1 MMEQNI
7 SVVDITIGA
16 NMYGRISDLP
26 NTPSHVL
33 AEFVDNALQSSR
45 DKKEQLLAMD
55 AEYRLRVEIDFD
67 WDEESNQAKV
77 ITITDNAGGID
88 ANNYTKAFK
97 LANTPDNN
105 EGLNEFGMGLK
116 TAALWLGNEWSVK
129 TSALDENVSRS
140 ITFDLNKVL
149 ADSLTKLVVK
159 TDNAEANEHYTTIR
173 IASPTPKA
181 PTKRALEKIRTELS
195 SIYRKSLRMNEA
207 DIYVDGIKLTFEESE
222 ILTAP
227 SVKDPNGPAIYWR
240 KDIDFKFGK
249 YRATGFVGILKDINS
264 TKNGFVLLRRGRV
277 VYGAETDG
285 RYFPKSLSGSTGTFR
300 YKRIFGELELEGFA
314 VSFNKNDL
322 QDKENLEALM
332 DMLRG
337 EIHTKEFDLYNQ
349 AEDYR
354 LDERQKKVNKLVKSH
369 NNDKKKNEKVE
380 VVTKPQPTI
389 STTPATTASTTP
401 VTSTSAIVSEPVI
414 GTPLVMGHFDDTY
427 NINGKDYKLHV
438 EMVDKGNDLVWLDTM
453 QQDKNV
459 VTCKIN
465 MNHVFF
471 QHFQNSE
478 KAIVAL
484 LKTMALAKFMA
495 KEEGTDSTAELFDSF
510 NAYIKKTKV

>member
-1 MMEQNI
+1 MIEHNI

-45 DKKEQLLAMD
+45 DKKEQLLALD
-55 AEYRLRVEIDFD
+55 VNYRLRVDIDFE
-67 WDEESNQAKV
+67 WDENTNQATV
-77 ITITDNAGGID
+77 ITVTDNAGGID
-88 ANNYTKAFK
+88 ADNYTKAFK

-116 TAALWLGNEWSVK
+116 TAALWLGNEWNVK
-129 TSALDENVSRS
+129 TSAFGETVSRS

-159 TDNAEANEHYTTIR
+159 AEEAEATEHYTTIR
-173 IASPTPKA
+173 IASPTPKS
-181 PTKRALEKIRTELS
+181 PTKKALDKIRTELS
-195 SIYRKSLRMNEA
+195 SIYRKSLRQNEA
-207 DIYVDGIKLTFEESE
+207 DIYVDGVKLTFEESE

-227 SVKDPNGPAIYWR
+227 SVKDPKGPAIYWR
-240 KDIDFKFGK
+240 KDIDFKFGI
-249 YRATGFVGILKDINS
+249 YRATGFIGILKDINS

-332 DMLRG
+332 EMLRG

-369 NNDKKKNEKVE
+369 NNDKKKNEKIE
-380 VVTKPQPTI
+380 VVTKPQPV
-389 STTPATTASTTP
+389 TTTTTFTPDTT
-401 VTSTSAIVSEPVI
+401 SQLSIVSEPNAD
-414 GTPLVMGHFDDTY
+414 TPLVMGHFDDTY
-427 NINGKDYKLHV
+427 NINGKDYKLRV
-438 EMVDKGNDLVWLDTM
+438 EMVDKGNELVWLDTM
-453 QQDKNV
+453 QQDENV

-478 KAIVAL
+478 KAIVAI

-495 KEEGTDSTAELFDSF
+495 KEEGNDSTAELFDSF

>member
-1 MMEQNI
+1 MINQNI

-45 DKKEQLLAMD
+45 DKKKQLLALD
-55 AEYRLRVEIDFD
+55 ASYRLRIDIDFE
-67 WDEESNQAKV
+67 WDEKTNKANV
-77 ITITDNAGGID
+77 ITITDNAGGIGAD
-88 ANNYTKAFK
+88 NYTKAFK
-97 LANTPDNN
+97 LANTPENN

-129 TSALDENVSRS
+129 TSALGESVARS

-149 ADSLTKLVVK
+149 ADSLTKLIVN
-159 TDNAEANEHYTTIR
+159 TEEAKESEHFTVIR
-173 IASPTPKA
+173 IASPTQKS
-181 PTKRALEKIRTELS
+181 PTKRALDKIRAELG
-195 SIYRKSLRMNEA
+195 SIYRKSLRQNEA
-207 DIYVDGIKLTFEESE
+207 DIYVDGVKLFFEESE

-227 SVKDPNGPAIYWR
+227 SVKKPNGPAIYWR

-249 YRATGFVGILKDINS
+249 YRATGFIGILKDINS

-314 VSFNKNDL
+314 VTFNKNDL

-332 DMLRG
+332 EMLRG

-369 NNDKKKNEKVE
+369 NNDKKKNDKVE
-380 VVTKPQPTI
+380 VVTTPQPVATI
-389 STTPATTASTTP
+389 TDKSSITPQQSTTHESIIDTP
-401 VTSTSAIVSEPVI
+401 R
-414 GTPLVMGHFDDTY
+414 VMGHFDDIY
-427 NINGKDYKLHV
+427 NINGKDYKLCV
-438 EMVDKGNDLVWLDTM
+438 EMVDKGSELVWLDTM
-453 QQDKNV
+453 QQDENV
-459 VTCKIN
+459 VICKIN

-478 KAIVAL
+478 KAIVAI

-495 KEEGTDSTAELFDSF
+495 KEEGNDSTAELFDSF

>member
-1 MMEQNI
+1 MMEHNI

-45 DKKEQLLAMD
+45 DKKEQLLALD
-55 AEYRLRVEIDFD
+55 VNYRLRVDIDFE
-67 WDEESNQAKV
+67 WDENTNQATV
-77 ITITDNAGGID
+77 ITVTDNAGGID
-88 ANNYTKAFK
+88 ADNYTKAFK

-116 TAALWLGNEWSVK
+116 TAALWLGNEWNVK
-129 TSALDENVSRS
+129 TSAFGETVSRS

-159 TDNAEANEHYTTIR
+159 AEEAEATEHYTTIR
-173 IASPTPKA
+173 IASPTPKS
-181 PTKRALEKIRTELS
+181 PTKKALDKIRTELS
-195 SIYRKSLRMNEA
+195 SIYRKSLRQNEA
-207 DIYVDGIKLTFEESE
+207 DIYVDGVKLTFEESE

-227 SVKDPNGPAIYWR
+227 SVKDPKGPAIYWR

-249 YRATGFVGILKDINS
+249 YRATGFIGILKDINS

-332 DMLRG
+332 EMLRG

-369 NNDKKKNEKVE
+369 NNDKKKNEKIE
-380 VVTKPQPTI
+380 VVTKPQPV
-389 STTPATTASTTP
+389 TTTTTYTPDTT
-401 VTSTSAIVSEPVI
+401 SQLSIVSEPNAD
-414 GTPLVMGHFDDTY
+414 TPLVMGYFDDTY
-427 NINGKDYKLHV
+427 NINGKDYKLRV
-438 EMVDKGNDLVWLDTM
+438 EMVDKGNELVWLDTM
-453 QQDKNV
+453 QQDQNLEI
-459 VTCKIN
+459 CKIN

-478 KAIVAL
+478 KAIVAI

-495 KEEGTDSTAELFDSF
+495 KEEGNDSTAELFDSF

>member
-1 MMEQNI
+1 MIEHNI

-45 DKKEQLLAMD
+45 DKKEQLLALD
-55 AEYRLRVEIDFD
+55 VNYRLRVDIDFE
-67 WDEESNQAKV
+67 WDENTNQATV
-77 ITITDNAGGID
+77 ITVTDNAGGID
-88 ANNYTKAFK
+88 ADNYTKAFK

-116 TAALWLGNEWSVK
+116 TAALWLGNEWNVK
-129 TSALDENVSRS
+129 TSAFGETVSRS

-159 TDNAEANEHYTTIR
+159 AEEAEATEHYTTIR
-173 IASPTPKA
+173 IASPTPKS
-181 PTKRALEKIRTELS
+181 PTKKALDKIRTELS
-195 SIYRKSLRMNEA
+195 SIYRKSLRQNEA
-207 DIYVDGIKLTFEESE
+207 DIYVDGVKLTFEESE

-227 SVKDPNGPAIYWR
+227 SVKDPKGPAIYWR

-249 YRATGFVGILKDINS
+249 YRATGFIGILKDINS

-332 DMLRG
+332 EMLRG

-369 NNDKKKNEKVE
+369 NNDKKKNEKIE
-380 VVTKPQPTI
+380 VVTKPQPV
-389 STTPATTASTTP
+389 TTTTTYTPDTT
-401 VTSTSAIVSEPVI
+401 SQLSIVSEPNAD
-414 GTPLVMGHFDDTY
+414 TPLVMGHFDDTY
-427 NINGKDYKLHV
+427 KINGKDYKLRV
-438 EMVDKGNDLVWLDTM
+438 EMVDKGNELVWLDTM
-453 QQDKNV
+453 QQDENV

-478 KAIVAL
+478 KAIVAI

-495 KEEGTDSTAELFDSF
+495 KEEGNDSTAELFDSF

>member
-1 MMEQNI
+1 MIEHNI

-45 DKKEQLLAMD
+45 DKKEQLLALD
-55 AEYRLRVEIDFD
+55 VNYRLRVDIDFE
-67 WDEESNQAKV
+67 WDENTNQATV
-77 ITITDNAGGID
+77 ITVTDNAGGID
-88 ANNYTKAFK
+88 ADNYTKAFK

-116 TAALWLGNEWSVK
+116 TAALWLGNEWNVK
-129 TSALDENVSRS
+129 TSAFGETVSRS

-159 TDNAEANEHYTTIR
+159 AEEAEATEHYTTIR
-173 IASPTPKA
+173 IASPTPKS
-181 PTKRALEKIRTELS
+181 PTKKALDKIRTELS
-195 SIYRKSLRMNEA
+195 SIYRKSLRQNEA
-207 DIYVDGIKLTFEESE
+207 DIYVDGVKLTFEESE

-227 SVKDPNGPAIYWR
+227 SVKDPKGPAIYWR

-249 YRATGFVGILKDINS
+249 YRATGFIGILKDINS

-322 QDKENLEALM
+322 QDKENLETLM
-332 DMLRG
+332 EMLRG

-369 NNDKKKNEKVE
+369 NNDKKKNEKIE
-380 VVTKPQPTI
+380 VVTKPQPV
-389 STTPATTASTTP
+389 TTTTTYTPDTT
-401 VTSTSAIVSEPVI
+401 SQLSIVSEPNAD
-414 GTPLVMGHFDDTY
+414 TPLVMGHFDDTY
-427 NINGKDYKLHV
+427 NINGKDYKLRV
-438 EMVDKGNDLVWLDTM
+438 EMVDKGNELVWLDTM
-453 QQDKNV
+453 QQDENV

-478 KAIVAL
+478 KAIVAI

-495 KEEGTDSTAELFDSF
+495 KEEGNDSTAELFDSF

>member
-7 SVVDITIGA
+7 TVVDITIGA

-45 DKKEQLLAMD
+45 DKKEQLFALD
-55 AEYRLRVEIDFD
+55 ANYRLRVDIDFE
-67 WDEESNQAKV
+67 WDENTNLATV
-77 ITITDNAGGID
+77 ITVTDNAGGID
-88 ANNYTKAFK
+88 ADNYTKAFK

-129 TSALDENVSRS
+129 TSALGETVSRS

-159 TDNAEANEHYTTIR
+159 AEEAEATEHYTTIR
-173 IASPTPKA
+173 IASPTPKS
-181 PTKRALEKIRTELS
+181 PTKKALDKIRTELS
-195 SIYRKSLRMNEA
+195 SIYRKSLRQNEA
-207 DIYVDGIKLTFEESE
+207 DIYVDGVKLTFEESE

-227 SVKDPNGPAIYWR
+227 SVKDPKGPAIYWR

-249 YRATGFVGILKDINS
+249 YRATGFIGILKDINS

-332 DMLRG
+332 EMLRG

-380 VVTKPQPTI
+380 VVTKPQPV
-389 STTPATTASTTP
+389 TTTTTYTHDATSQP
-401 VTSTSAIVSEPVI
+401 SIVSEPVEE
-414 GTPLVMGHFDDTY
+414 TPLVMGHFDDTY
-427 NINGKDYKLHV
+427 NINGKDYKLRV
-438 EMVDKGNDLVWLDTM
+438 EMVDKGNELVWLDTM
-453 QQDKNV
+453 QQDDNV

-478 KAIVAL
+478 KAIVAI

-495 KEEGTDSTAELFDSF
+495 KEEGNDSTAELFDSF

>member
-1 MMEQNI
+1 MMDKDI

-45 DKKEQLLAMD
+45 DKKEQLLALD
-55 AEYRLRVEIDFD
+55 ASYRLRIDIDFE
-67 WDEESNQAKV
+67 WNENTSQANV

-88 ANNYTKAFK
+88 ADNYTKAFK
-97 LANTPDNN
+97 LANTPENN

-129 TSALDENVSRS
+129 TSALGETLSRS

-159 TDNAEANEHYTTIR
+159 SEAAKESEHYTVIR
-173 IASPTPKA
+173 ITSPTPKS
-181 PTKRALEKIRTELS
+181 PTKRALDKIRAELG
-195 SIYRKSLRMNEA
+195 SIYRKSLRQNEV
-207 DIYVDGIKLTFEESE
+207 DIYVDGIKLIFEESE
-222 ILTAP
+222 ILIAP
-227 SVKDPNGPAIYWR
+227 SVKNPNGPTIYWR

-314 VSFNKNDL
+314 VTFNKNDL

-332 DMLRG
+332 EMLRG

-380 VVTKPQPTI
+380 VVTILQPKTTTI
-389 STTPATTASTTP
+389 NKSE
-401 VTSTSAIVSEPVI
+401 STSLPIMVNKSVI
-414 GTPLVMGHFDDTY
+414 DTPLVMGYFDDTY
-427 NINGKDYKLHV
+427 NINGKDYKLRV
-438 EMVDKGNDLVWLDTM
+438 EMVDKGRELVWLDTM
-453 QQDKNV
+453 QQDDNV
-459 VTCKIN
+459 VVCKIN
-465 MNHVFF
+465 MNHIFF

-478 KAIVAL
+478 KAIVAI

-495 KEEGTDSTAELFDSF
+495 KEEGNDSTAELFDSF

>member
-1 MMEQNI
+1 MEHNI

-45 DKKEQLLAMD
+45 DKKEQLLALD
-55 AEYRLRVEIDFD
+55 VNYRLRVDIDFE
-67 WDEESNQAKV
+67 WDENTNQATV
-77 ITITDNAGGID
+77 ITVTDNAGGID
-88 ANNYTKAFK
+88 ADNYTKAFK

-116 TAALWLGNEWSVK
+116 TAALWLGNEWNVK
-129 TSALDENVSRS
+129 TSAFGETVSRS

-159 TDNAEANEHYTTIR
+159 AEEAEATEHYTTIR
-173 IASPTPKA
+173 IASPTPKS
-181 PTKRALEKIRTELS
+181 PTKKALDKIRTELS
-195 SIYRKSLRMNEA
+195 SIYRKSLRQNEA
-207 DIYVDGIKLTFEESE
+207 DIYVDGVKLTFEESE

-227 SVKDPNGPAIYWR
+227 SVKDPKGPAIYWR

-249 YRATGFVGILKDINS
+249 YRATGFIGILKDINS

-332 DMLRG
+332 EMLRG

-369 NNDKKKNEKVE
+369 NNDKKKNEKIE
-380 VVTKPQPTI
+380 VVTKPQPV
-389 STTPATTASTTP
+389 TTTTTYTPDTT
-401 VTSTSAIVSEPVI
+401 SQLSIVSEPNAD
-414 GTPLVMGHFDDTY
+414 TPLVMGHFDDTY
-427 NINGKDYKLHV
+427 NINGKDYKLRV
-438 EMVDKGNDLVWLDTM
+438 EMVDKGNELVWLDTM
-453 QQDKNV
+453 QQDENV

-478 KAIVAL
+478 KAIVAI

-495 KEEGTDSTAELFDSF
+495 KEEGNDSTAELFDSF

>member
-45 DKKEQLLAMD
+45 DKKEQLLALD
-55 AEYRLRVEIDFD
+55 DNYRLRVDIDFE
-67 WDEESNQAKV
+67 WDENTNQATV
-77 ITITDNAGGID
+77 ITVTDNAGGID
-88 ANNYTKAFK
+88 ADNYTKAFK

-129 TSALDENVSRS
+129 TSALGETVSRS

-159 TDNAEANEHYTTIR
+159 AEVAEATEHFTTIR
-173 IASPTPKA
+173 IASPTPKS
-181 PTKRALEKIRTELS
+181 PTKKALDKIRTELS
-195 SIYRKSLRMNEA
+195 SIYRKSLRQNEA
-207 DIYVDGIKLTFEESE
+207 DIYVDGVKLTFEESE

-227 SVKDPNGPAIYWR
+227 SVKDPKGPAIYWR

-249 YRATGFVGILKDINS
+249 YRATGFIGILKDINS

-332 DMLRG
+332 EMLRG

-380 VVTKPQPTI
+380 VVTKPQPV
-389 STTPATTASTTP
+389 TTTTTTTTYTHDATSQP
-401 VTSTSAIVSEPVI
+401 SIVSEPVEE
-414 GTPLVMGHFDDTY
+414 TPLVMGHFDDTY
-427 NINGKDYKLHV
+427 NINGKDYKLRV
-438 EMVDKGNDLVWLDTM
+438 EMVDKGNELVWLDTM
-453 QQDKNV
+453 QQDDNV

-478 KAIVAL
+478 KAIVAI

-495 KEEGTDSTAELFDSF
+495 KEEGNDSTAELFDSF

>member
-1 MMEQNI
+1 MEQNI

-16 NMYGRISDLP
+16 NMYGRIPDLP
-26 NTPSHVL
+26 NTQSHVL
-33 AEFVDNALQSSR
+33 AEFIDNALQSSR
-45 DKKEQLLAMD
+45 DKKEQLLALD
-55 AEYRLRVEIDFD
+55 PEYRLRVDIDFE
-67 WDEESNQAKV
+67 WDQNTNQAKV

-88 ANNYTKAFK
+88 AENYTKAFK

-116 TAALWLGNEWSVK
+116 TAALWLGNVWRLK
-129 TSALDENVSRS
+129 TSSLGENVSRS

-149 ADSLTKLVVK
+149 ADSLTKLVVMSE
-159 TDNAEANEHYTTIR
+159 AEDAKEHYTIIS
-173 IASPTPKA
+173 IASPTSKS
-181 PTKRALEKIRTELS
+181 PTKRVLDKIRAELS

-207 DIYVDGIKLTFEESE
+207 DIFVDGIKLTFEESE

-227 SVKDPNGPAIYWR
+227 SVKNPNGPAIYWR

-249 YRATGFVGILKDINS
+249 YRATGFIGILKDINS
-264 TKNGFVLLRRGRV
+264 TKNGLVLLRRGRV

-332 DMLRG
+332 EMLRG
-337 EIHTKEFDLYNQ
+337 EIHTKEFDLYGQ

-369 NNDKKKNEKVE
+369 NNDKKKNEKIE
-380 VVTKPQPTI
+380 VITKPQSITV
-389 STTPATTASTTP
+389 TPYTP
-401 VTSTSAIVSEPVI
+401 VDISKPTIVSEPVEE
-414 GTPLVMGHFDDTY
+414 TPVVMGHIDDIY
-427 NINGKDYKLHV
+427 NINGKDYKLRV
-438 EMVDKGNDLVWLDTM
+438 EMVNKGSELVWLDTM
-453 QQDKNV
+453 KQDENV
-459 VTCKIN
+459 VICKIN
-465 MNHVFF
+465 MNHIFF
-471 QHFQNSE
+471 QHFQNSD
-478 KAIVAL
+478 KAIVAI

-495 KEEGTDSTAELFDSF
+495 KEEGNDSTAELFDSF

>member
-1 MMEQNI
+1 MIEHNI

-45 DKKEQLLAMD
+45 DKKEQLLALD
-55 AEYRLRVEIDFD
+55 VNYRLRVDIDFE
-67 WDEESNQAKV
+67 WDENTNQATV
-77 ITITDNAGGID
+77 ITVTDNAGGID
-88 ANNYTKAFK
+88 ADNYTKAFK

-116 TAALWLGNEWSVK
+116 TAALWLGNEWNVK
-129 TSALDENVSRS
+129 TSAFGETVSRS

-159 TDNAEANEHYTTIR
+159 AEEAEATEHYTTIR
-173 IASPTPKA
+173 IASPTSKS
-181 PTKRALEKIRTELS
+181 PTKKALDKIRTELS
-195 SIYRKSLRMNEA
+195 SIYRKSLRQNEA
-207 DIYVDGIKLTFEESE
+207 DIYVDGVKLTFEESE

-227 SVKDPNGPAIYWR
+227 SVKDPKGPAIYWR

-249 YRATGFVGILKDINS
+249 YRATGFIGILKDINS

-332 DMLRG
+332 EMLRG

-369 NNDKKKNEKVE
+369 NNDKKKNEKIE
-380 VVTKPQPTI
+380 VVTKPQPV
-389 STTPATTASTTP
+389 TTTTTYTPDTT
-401 VTSTSAIVSEPVI
+401 SQLSIVSEPNAD
-414 GTPLVMGHFDDTY
+414 TPLVLGHFDDTY
-427 NINGKDYKLHV
+427 NINGKDYKLRV
-438 EMVDKGNDLVWLDTM
+438 EMVDKGNELVWLDTM
-453 QQDKNV
+453 QQDENV

-478 KAIVAL
+478 KAIVAI

-495 KEEGTDSTAELFDSF
+495 KEEGNDSTAELFDSF

>member
-33 AEFVDNALQSSR
+33 AEFIDNALQSSR
-45 DKKEQLLAMD
+45 DKKEQLLALD
-55 AEYRLRVEIDFD
+55 ANYRLRVDIDFE
-67 WDEESNQAKV
+67 WDENTNQATV
-77 ITITDNAGGID
+77 ITVTDNAGGID
-88 ANNYTKAFK
+88 ADNYTKAFK

-129 TSALDENVSRS
+129 TSALGETVSRS

-159 TDNAEANEHYTTIR
+159 EEVAETTEHFTTIR
-173 IASPTPKA
+173 IASPTPKS
-181 PTKRALEKIRTELS
+181 PTKKALDKIRTELS
-195 SIYRKSLRMNEA
+195 SIYRKSLRQNEA
-207 DIYVDGIKLTFEESE
+207 DIYVDGVKLTFEESE
-222 ILTAP
+222 ILTAS
-227 SVKDPNGPAIYWR
+227 SVKVPKGPAIYWR

-249 YRATGFVGILKDINS
+249 YRATGFIGILKDINS

-332 DMLRG
+332 EMLRG

-380 VVTKPQPTI
+380 VVTKPQPV
-389 STTPATTASTTP
+389 TTTTTTYTHDATSQP
-401 VTSTSAIVSEPVI
+401 SIVSEPVEE
-414 GTPLVMGHFDDTY
+414 TPLVMGHFDDTY
-427 NINGKDYKLHV
+427 NINGKDYKLRV
-438 EMVDKGNDLVWLDTM
+438 EMVDKGNELVWLDTM
-453 QQDKNV
+453 QQDENV

-478 KAIVAL
+478 KAIVAI

-495 KEEGTDSTAELFDSF
+495 KEEGNDSTAELFDSF

>member
-1 MMEQNI
+1 MIEHNI

-45 DKKEQLLAMD
+45 DKKEQLLALD
-55 AEYRLRVEIDFD
+55 VNYRLRVDIDFE
-67 WDEESNQAKV
+67 WDENTNQATV
-77 ITITDNAGGID
+77 ITVTDNAGGID
-88 ANNYTKAFK
+88 ADNYTKAFK

-116 TAALWLGNEWSVK
+116 TAALWLGNEWNVK
-129 TSALDENVSRS
+129 TSAFGETVSRS

-159 TDNAEANEHYTTIR
+159 AEEAEATEHYTTIR
-173 IASPTPKA
+173 IASPTPKS
-181 PTKRALEKIRTELS
+181 PTKKALDKIRTELS
-195 SIYRKSLRMNEA
+195 SIYRKSLRQNEA
-207 DIYVDGIKLTFEESE
+207 DIYVDGVKLTFEESE

-227 SVKDPNGPAIYWR
+227 SVKDPKGPAIYWR

-249 YRATGFVGILKDINS
+249 YRATGFIGILKDINS
-264 TKNGFVLLRRGRV
+264 TKNGLVLLRRGRV

-332 DMLRG
+332 EMLRG

-369 NNDKKKNEKVE
+369 NNDKKKNEKIE
-380 VVTKPQPTI
+380 VVTKPQPV
-389 STTPATTASTTP
+389 TTTTTYAPDTT
-401 VTSTSAIVSEPVI
+401 SQLSIVSEPNAD
-414 GTPLVMGHFDDTY
+414 TPLVMGHFDDTY
-427 NINGKDYKLHV
+427 NINGKDYKLRV
-438 EMVDKGNDLVWLDTM
+438 EMVDKGNELVWLDTM
-453 QQDKNV
+453 QQDENV

-478 KAIVAL
+478 KAIVAI

-495 KEEGTDSTAELFDSF
+495 KEDGNDSTAELFDSF

>member
-1 MMEQNI
+1 MMEHNI

-45 DKKEQLLAMD
+45 DKKEQLLALD
-55 AEYRLRVEIDFD
+55 VNYRLRVDIDFE
-67 WDEESNQAKV
+67 WDENTNQATV
-77 ITITDNAGGID
+77 ITVTDNAGGID
-88 ANNYTKAFK
+88 ADNYTKAFK

-116 TAALWLGNEWSVK
+116 TAALWLGNEWNVK
-129 TSALDENVSRS
+129 TSAFGETVSRS

-159 TDNAEANEHYTTIR
+159 AEEAEATEHYTTIR
-173 IASPTPKA
+173 IASPTPKS
-181 PTKRALEKIRTELS
+181 PTKKALDKIRTELS
-195 SIYRKSLRMNEA
+195 SIYRKSLRQNEA
-207 DIYVDGIKLTFEESE
+207 DIYVDGVKLTFEESE

-227 SVKDPNGPAIYWR
+227 SVKDPKGPAIYWR

-249 YRATGFVGILKDINS
+249 YRATGFIGILKDINS

-332 DMLRG
+332 EMLRG

-380 VVTKPQPTI
+380 VVTKPQQV
-389 STTPATTASTTP
+389 TTTTTTTFTP
-401 VTSTSAIVSEPVI
+401 GTQSQPSIVSEPNAD
-414 GTPLVMGHFDDTY
+414 TPLVMGHFDDTY
-427 NINGKDYKLHV
+427 NINGKDYKLRV
-438 EMVDKGNDLVWLDTM
+438 EMVDKGNELVWLDTM
-453 QQDKNV
+453 QQDENV

-478 KAIVAL
+478 KAIVAI

-495 KEEGTDSTAELFDSF
+495 KEEGNDSTAELFDSF

>member
-45 DKKEQLLAMD
+45 DKKEQLLALD
-55 AEYRLRVEIDFD
+55 VNYRLRVDIDFE
-67 WDEESNQAKV
+67 WDENTNQATV
-77 ITITDNAGGID
+77 ITVTDNAGGID
-88 ANNYTKAFK
+88 ADNYTKAFK

-116 TAALWLGNEWSVK
+116 TAALWLGNEWNVK
-129 TSALDENVSRS
+129 TSALGETVSRS

-159 TDNAEANEHYTTIR
+159 AEEAEATGHYTTIR
-173 IASPTPKA
+173 IASPTPKS
-181 PTKRALEKIRTELS
+181 PTKKALDKIRTELS
-195 SIYRKSLRMNEA
+195 SIYRKSLRQNEA
-207 DIYVDGIKLTFEESE
+207 DIYVDGVKLTFEESE

-227 SVKDPNGPAIYWR
+227 YVKNPKGPAIYWR

-249 YRATGFVGILKDINS
+249 YRATGFIGILKDINS

-285 RYFPKSLSGSTGTFR
+285 RYFPKSFSGSTGTFR

-332 DMLRG
+332 EMLRG

-369 NNDKKKNEKVE
+369 NNDKKKNEKIE
-380 VVTKPQPTI
+380 VVTKPQPV
-389 STTPATTASTTP
+389 TTTTTYTPDTTSQP
-401 VTSTSAIVSEPVI
+401 SIVSEPNAD
-414 GTPLVMGHFDDTY
+414 TPLVMGHFDDTY
-427 NINGKDYKLHV
+427 NINGKDYKLRV
-438 EMVDKGNDLVWLDTM
+438 EMVDKGNELVWLDTM
-453 QQDKNV
+453 QQNENV

-478 KAIVAL
+478 KAIVAI

-495 KEEGTDSTAELFDSF
+495 KEEGNDSTAELFDSF

>member
-1 MMEQNI
+1 M
-7 SVVDITIGA
+7 
-16 NMYGRISDLP
+16 
-26 NTPSHVL
+26 
-33 AEFVDNALQSSR
+33 
-45 DKKEQLLAMD
+45 
-55 AEYRLRVEIDFD
+55 
-67 WDEESNQAKV
+67 
-77 ITITDNAGGID
+77 
-88 ANNYTKAFK
+88 
-97 LANTPDNN
+97 
-105 EGLNEFGMGLK
+105 
-116 TAALWLGNEWSVK
+116 
-129 TSALDENVSRS
+129 
-140 ITFDLNKVL
+140 L

-159 TDNAEANEHYTTIR
+159 AEEAEATEHYTTIR
-173 IASPTPKA
+173 IASPTPKS
-181 PTKRALEKIRTELS
+181 PTKKALDKIRTELS
-195 SIYRKSLRMNEA
+195 SIYRKSLRQNEA
-207 DIYVDGIKLTFEESE
+207 DIYVDGVKLTFEESE

-227 SVKDPNGPAIYWR
+227 SVKDPKGPAIYWR

-249 YRATGFVGILKDINS
+249 YRATGFIGILKDINS

-332 DMLRG
+332 EMLRG

-369 NNDKKKNEKVE
+369 NNDKKKNEKIE
-380 VVTKPQPTI
+380 VVTKPQPV
-389 STTPATTASTTP
+389 TTTTTYTPDTT
-401 VTSTSAIVSEPVI
+401 SQLSIVSEPNAD
-414 GTPLVMGHFDDTY
+414 TPLVMGHFDDTY
-427 NINGKDYKLHV
+427 NINGKDYKLRV
-438 EMVDKGNDLVWLDTM
+438 EMVDKGNELVWLDTM
-453 QQDKNV
+453 QQDENV

-478 KAIVAL
+478 KAIVAI

-495 KEEGTDSTAELFDSF
+495 KEEGNDSTAELFDSF
-510 NAYIKKTKV
+510 NAYIKKTKA

>member
-1 MMEQNI
+1 MTNQNI
-7 SVVDITIGA
+7 SSVDITIGA
-16 NMYGRISDLP
+16 NMYGRIPDLP

-45 DKKEQLLAMD
+45 DKKEKLLAVD
-55 AEYRLRVEIDFD
+55 SEYRLRIDIDFE
-67 WDEESNQAKV
+67 WDGNTNQATA
-77 ITITDNAGGID
+77 IIITDNAGGID
-88 ANNYTKAFK
+88 ASNYTKAFK
-97 LANTPDNN
+97 LANTPENN

-116 TAALWLGNEWSVK
+116 TAALWLGNEWSLK
-129 TSALDENVSRS
+129 TSALGEVVSRS

-159 TDNAEANEHYTTIR
+159 EEEAETAEHYTSIR
-173 IASPTPKA
+173 ITSPTP
-181 PTKRALEKIRTELS
+181 KIRTELS

-207 DIYVDGIKLTFEESE
+207 DIYVDGIKLAFEESE

-227 SVKDPNGPAIYWR
+227 SVKNPNGPAIYWR

-249 YRATGFVGILKDINS
+249 YRATGFIGILKDINS

-332 DMLRG
+332 EMLRG

-369 NNDKKKNEKVE
+369 NNHKKKNEKVE
-380 VVTKPQPTI
+380 VVTKPQPVTTTTTTTYTTG
-389 STTPATTASTTP
+389 TTPQPS
-401 VTSTSAIVSEPVI
+401 IVSETVED
-414 GTPLVMGHFDDTY
+414 TPLVMGHFDDTY
-427 NINGKDYKLHV
+427 NINGKDYKLRV
-438 EMVDKGNDLVWLDTM
+438 EMVDKGSELVWLDTM
-453 QQDKNV
+453 QQDENV

-478 KAIVAL
+478 KAIVAI

-495 KEEGTDSTAELFDSF
+495 KEEGNDSTAELFDSF

>member
-1 MMEQNI
+1 MIEHNI

-45 DKKEQLLAMD
+45 DKKEQLLALD
-55 AEYRLRVEIDFD
+55 VNYRLRVDIDFE
-67 WDEESNQAKV
+67 WDENTNQATV
-77 ITITDNAGGID
+77 ITVTDNAGGID
-88 ANNYTKAFK
+88 ADNYTKAFK

-116 TAALWLGNEWSVK
+116 TAALWLGNEWNVK
-129 TSALDENVSRS
+129 TSAFGETVSRS

-159 TDNAEANEHYTTIR
+159 AEEAEATEHYTTIR
-173 IASPTPKA
+173 IASPTPKS
-181 PTKRALEKIRTELS
+181 PTKKALDKIRTELS
-195 SIYRKSLRMNEA
+195 SIYRKSLRQNEA
-207 DIYVDGIKLTFEESE
+207 DIYVDGVKLTFEESE

-227 SVKDPNGPAIYWR
+227 SVKDPKGPAIYWR

-249 YRATGFVGILKDINS
+249 YRATGFIGILKDINS

-332 DMLRG
+332 EMLRG

-369 NNDKKKNEKVE
+369 NNDKKKNEKIE
-380 VVTKPQPTI
+380 VVTKPQPV
-389 STTPATTASTTP
+389 TTTTTYTPDTT
-401 VTSTSAIVSEPVI
+401 SQLSIVSEPNAD
-414 GTPLVMGHFDDTY
+414 TPLVMGHFDDTY
-427 NINGKDYKLHV
+427 NINGKDYKLRV
-438 EMVDKGNDLVWLDTM
+438 EMVDKGNELVWLDTM
-453 QQDKNV
+453 QQDENV

-478 KAIVAL
+478 KAIVAI

-495 KEEGTDSTAELFDSF
+495 KEEGNDSTAELFDSF

>member
-1 MMEQNI
+1 MMEHNI

-45 DKKEQLLAMD
+45 DKKEQLLALD
-55 AEYRLRVEIDFD
+55 VNYRLRVDIDFE
-67 WDEESNQAKV
+67 WDENTNQATV
-77 ITITDNAGGID
+77 ITVTDNAGGID
-88 ANNYTKAFK
+88 ADNYTKAFK

-116 TAALWLGNEWSVK
+116 TAALWLGNEWNVK
-129 TSALDENVSRS
+129 TSAFGETVSRS

-159 TDNAEANEHYTTIR
+159 AEEAEATEHYTTIR
-173 IASPTPKA
+173 IASPTPKS
-181 PTKRALEKIRTELS
+181 PTKKALDKIRTELS
-195 SIYRKSLRMNEA
+195 SIYRKSLRQNEA
-207 DIYVDGIKLTFEESE
+207 DIYVDGVKLTFEESE

-227 SVKDPNGPAIYWR
+227 SVKDPKGPAIYWR

-332 DMLRG
+332 EMLRG

-369 NNDKKKNEKVE
+369 NNDKKKNEKIE
-380 VVTKPQPTI
+380 VVTKPQPV
-389 STTPATTASTTP
+389 TTTTTYTPDTT
-401 VTSTSAIVSEPVI
+401 SQLSIVSEPNAD
-414 GTPLVMGHFDDTY
+414 TPLVMGHFDDTY
-427 NINGKDYKLHV
+427 NINGKDYKLRV
-438 EMVDKGNDLVWLDTM
+438 EMVDKGNELVWLDTM
-453 QQDKNV
+453 QQDENV

-478 KAIVAL
+478 KAIVAI

-495 KEEGTDSTAELFDSF
+495 KEEGNDSTAELFDSF

>member
-1 MMEQNI
+1 MTEQNI

-33 AEFVDNALQSSR
+33 AEFVDNALQSFR
-45 DKKEQLLAMD
+45 DKKEVLNSL
-55 AEYRLRVEIDFD
+55 ESNYRLRIDIDFD
-67 WDEESNQAKV
+67 WDETTNLVRMISV
-77 ITITDNAGGID
+77 TDNAGGID
-88 ANNYTKAFK
+88 AHNFTKAFK

-105 EGLNEFGMGLK
+105 QGLNEFGMGLK

-129 TSALDENVSRS
+129 TSALGEDVSRS
-140 ITFDLNKVL
+140 VTFNLDKVL
-149 ADSLTKLVVK
+149 ADSLTKLVVR
-159 TDNAEANEHYTTIR
+159 TEEANESDHFTTIK
-173 IASPTPKA
+173 ILNPTPKA
-181 PTKRALEKIRTELS
+181 PTKKALERIRTELS
-195 SIYRKSLRMNEA
+195 SIYRKSLRQDEA
-207 DIYVDGIKLTFEESE
+207 DIYVDSVKLIFEETE

-227 SVKDPNGPAIYWR
+227 SVKDPDGPAIYWK
-240 KDIDFKFGK
+240 KDINFKFGK
-249 YRATGFVGILKDINS
+249 YSATGFIGILKDINS

-285 RYFPKSLSGSTGTFR
+285 RYFPKSLCGSTGTFR
-300 YKRIFGELELEGFA
+300 YKRIFGELELDGFA

-332 DMLRG
+332 EALRN
-337 EIHTKEFDLYNQ
+337 EIHTKQFDLYTQ
-349 AEDYR
+349 AEEYR

-369 NNDKKKNEKVE
+369 NNNKKKYEKVE
-380 VVTKPQPTI
+380 VITTKPVGASPTPTI
-389 STTPATTASTTP
+389 TAGFSTTVVQQPEESK
-401 VTSTSAIVSEPVI
+401 
-414 GTPLVMGHFDDTY
+414 PLVMGTINDLY
-427 NINGKDYKLHV
+427 NINGKDYELRV
-438 EMVDKGNDLVWLDTM
+438 EMVNKGNDLVWLDTM

-465 MNHVFF
+465 MDHVFF
-471 QHFQNSE
+471 KHFQNSE
-478 KAIVAL
+478 KAIVAI

>member
-1 MMEQNI
+1 MMEHNI

-45 DKKEQLLAMD
+45 DKKEQLLALD
-55 AEYRLRVEIDFD
+55 VNYRLRVDIDFE
-67 WDEESNQAKV
+67 WDENTNQATV
-77 ITITDNAGGID
+77 ITVTDNAGGID
-88 ANNYTKAFK
+88 ADNYTKAFK

-116 TAALWLGNEWSVK
+116 TAALWLGNEWNVK
-129 TSALDENVSRS
+129 TSAFGETVSRS

-159 TDNAEANEHYTTIR
+159 AEEAEATEHYTTIR
-173 IASPTPKA
+173 IASPTSKS
-181 PTKRALEKIRTELS
+181 PTKKALDKIRTELS
-195 SIYRKSLRMNEA
+195 SIYRKSLRQNEA
-207 DIYVDGIKLTFEESE
+207 DIYVDGVKLTFEESE

-227 SVKDPNGPAIYWR
+227 SVKDPKGPAIYWR

-332 DMLRG
+332 EMLRG

-369 NNDKKKNEKVE
+369 NNDKKKNEKIE
-380 VVTKPQPTI
+380 VVTKPQPV
-389 STTPATTASTTP
+389 TTTTTYTPDTT
-401 VTSTSAIVSEPVI
+401 SQLSIVSEPNAD
-414 GTPLVMGHFDDTY
+414 TPLVMGHFDDTY
-427 NINGKDYKLHV
+427 NINGKDYKLRV
-438 EMVDKGNDLVWLDTM
+438 EMVDKGNELVWLDTM
-453 QQDKNV
+453 QQDENV

-478 KAIVAL
+478 KAIVAI

-495 KEEGTDSTAELFDSF
+495 KEEGNDSTAELFDSF

>member
-45 DKKEQLLAMD
+45 DKKEQLLALD
-55 AEYRLRVEIDFD
+55 VNYRLRVDIDFE
-67 WDEESNQAKV
+67 WDENTNQATV
-77 ITITDNAGGID
+77 ITVTDNAGGID
-88 ANNYTKAFK
+88 ADNYTKAFK

-116 TAALWLGNEWSVK
+116 TAALWLGNEWNVK
-129 TSALDENVSRS
+129 TSAFGETVSRS

-159 TDNAEANEHYTTIR
+159 AEETEATEHYTTIR
-173 IASPTPKA
+173 IASPTPKS
-181 PTKRALEKIRTELS
+181 PTKKALDKIRTELS
-195 SIYRKSLRMNEA
+195 SIYRKSLRQNEA
-207 DIYVDGIKLTFEESE
+207 DIYVDGVKLTFEESE

-227 SVKDPNGPAIYWR
+227 SVKDPKGPAIYWR

-249 YRATGFVGILKDINS
+249 YRATGFIGILKDINS

-332 DMLRG
+332 EMLRG

-369 NNDKKKNEKVE
+369 NNDKKKNEKIE
-380 VVTKPQPTI
+380 VVTKPQPV
-389 STTPATTASTTP
+389 TTTTTYTPDTT
-401 VTSTSAIVSEPVI
+401 SQLSIVSEPNAD
-414 GTPLVMGHFDDTY
+414 TPLVMGHFDDTY
-427 NINGKDYKLHV
+427 NINGKDYKLRV
-438 EMVDKGNDLVWLDTM
+438 EMVDKGNELVWLDTM
-453 QQDKNV
+453 QQDENV

-478 KAIVAL
+478 KAIVAI

-495 KEEGTDSTAELFDSF
+495 KEEGNDSTAELFDSF

>member
-45 DKKEQLLAMD
+45 DKKAQLLALD
-55 AEYRLRVEIDFD
+55 ANYRLRVDIDFE
-67 WDEESNQAKV
+67 WDENTNQATV
-77 ITITDNAGGID
+77 ITVTDNAGGID
-88 ANNYTKAFK
+88 ADNYTKAFK

-129 TSALDENVSRS
+129 TSALGETVSRS

-159 TDNAEANEHYTTIR
+159 AEVAEATEHFTTIR
-173 IASPTPKA
+173 IASPTPKS
-181 PTKRALEKIRTELS
+181 PTKKALDKIRTELS
-195 SIYRKSLRMNEA
+195 SIYRKSLRQNEA
-207 DIYVDGIKLTFEESE
+207 DIYVDGVKLTFEESE

-227 SVKDPNGPAIYWR
+227 SVKDSKGPAIYWR

-249 YRATGFVGILKDINS
+249 YRATGFIGILKDINS

-332 DMLRG
+332 EMLRG

-380 VVTKPQPTI
+380 VVTKPQPVTK
-389 STTPATTASTTP
+389 TTTTYTHDATSQP
-401 VTSTSAIVSEPVI
+401 SIVSEPVEE
-414 GTPLVMGHFDDTY
+414 TPLVMGHFDDTY
-427 NINGKDYKLHV
+427 NINGKDYKLRV
-438 EMVDKGNDLVWLDTM
+438 EMVDKGNELVWLDTM
-453 QQDKNV
+453 QQDDNV

-478 KAIVAL
+478 KAIVAI

-495 KEEGTDSTAELFDSF
+495 KEEGNDSTAELFDSF

>member
-45 DKKEQLLAMD
+45 DKKEQLLAID
-55 AEYRLRVEIDFD
+55 ADYRLRVNIDFE
-67 WDEESNQAKV
+67 WDETTNQATA
-77 ITITDNAGGID
+77 ITVTDNAGGID
-88 ANNYTKAFK
+88 ADNYTKAFK
-97 LANTPDNN
+97 LANIPDNN

-129 TSALDENVSRS
+129 TSALGETVSRS
-140 ITFDLNKVL
+140 ITFDLDKVL

-159 TDNAEANEHYTTIR
+159 AEDAEITEHYTTIR
-173 IASPTPKA
+173 ITAPTSKSPTKKA
-181 PTKRALEKIRTELS
+181 MDKIRTELS
-195 SIYRKSLRMNEA
+195 SIYRKSLRQNET

-222 ILTAP
+222 ILMAP
-227 SVKDPNGPAIYWR
+227 SVKDPQGPAIYWR
-240 KDIDFKFGK
+240 KNIDFKFGK
-249 YRATGFVGILKDINS
+249 YRATGFIGILKDINS

-332 DMLRG
+332 EMLRG

-380 VVTKPQPTI
+380 VVTKSHPTTTAITTTYPIDITPQP
-389 STTPATTASTTP
+389 S
-401 VTSTSAIVSEPVI
+401 IVSEPVE

-427 NINGKDYKLHV
+427 NINGKDYKLRV
-438 EMVDKGNDLVWLDTM
+438 EMVDMGNELVWLDTM
-453 QQDKNV
+453 QQDENV

-478 KAIVAL
+478 KAIVAI

-495 KEEGTDSTAELFDSF
+495 KEEGNDSTAELFDSF

>member
-45 DKKEQLLAMD
+45 DKKEQFLALD
-55 AEYRLRVEIDFD
+55 ANYRLRVDIDFE
-67 WDEESNQAKV
+67 WEEHTNQATV
-77 ITITDNAGGID
+77 ITVTDNAGGID
-88 ANNYTKAFK
+88 ADNYTKAFK

-129 TSALDENVSRS
+129 TSALSETVSRS

-159 TDNAEANEHYTTIR
+159 TEVAEATEHFTTIR
-173 IASPTPKA
+173 IASPTPKS
-181 PTKRALEKIRTELS
+181 PTKKALDKIRTELS
-195 SIYRKSLRMNEA
+195 SIYRKSLRQNEA
-207 DIYVDGIKLTFEESE
+207 DIYVDGVKLTFEESE

-227 SVKDPNGPAIYWR
+227 SVKDPKGPAIYWR

-249 YRATGFVGILKDINS
+249 YRATGFIGILKDINS

-332 DMLRG
+332 EMLRG

-380 VVTKPQPTI
+380 VVTKPQPV
-389 STTPATTASTTP
+389 TTTTTTYTHDATSQP
-401 VTSTSAIVSEPVI
+401 SIVSEPVEE
-414 GTPLVMGHFDDTY
+414 TPLVMGHFDDTY
-427 NINGKDYKLHV
+427 NINGKDYKLRV
-438 EMVDKGNDLVWLDTM
+438 EMVDKGNELVWLDTM
-453 QQDKNV
+453 QQDDNV

-478 KAIVAL
+478 KAIVAI

-495 KEEGTDSTAELFDSF
+495 KEEGNDSTAELFDSF

>member
-1 MMEQNI
+1 MMEHNI

-45 DKKEQLLAMD
+45 DKKEQLLALD
-55 AEYRLRVEIDFD
+55 VNYSLRVDIDFE
-67 WDEESNQAKV
+67 WDENTNQATV
-77 ITITDNAGGID
+77 ITVTDNAGGID
-88 ANNYTKAFK
+88 ADNYTKAFK

-116 TAALWLGNEWSVK
+116 TAALWLGNEWNVK
-129 TSALDENVSRS
+129 TSAFGETVSRS

-159 TDNAEANEHYTTIR
+159 AEEAEATEHYTTIR
-173 IASPTPKA
+173 IASPTPKS
-181 PTKRALEKIRTELS
+181 PTKKALDKIRTELS
-195 SIYRKSLRMNEA
+195 SIYRKSLRQNEA
-207 DIYVDGIKLTFEESE
+207 DIYVDGVKLTFEESE

-227 SVKDPNGPAIYWR
+227 SVKDPKGPAIYWR

-249 YRATGFVGILKDINS
+249 YRATGFIGILKDINS

-332 DMLRG
+332 EMLRG

-369 NNDKKKNEKVE
+369 NNDKKKNEKIE
-380 VVTKPQPTI
+380 VVTKPQPV
-389 STTPATTASTTP
+389 TTTTTYTPDTT
-401 VTSTSAIVSEPVI
+401 SQLSIVSEPNAD
-414 GTPLVMGHFDDTY
+414 TPLVMGHFDDTY
-427 NINGKDYKLHV
+427 NINGKDYKLRV
-438 EMVDKGNDLVWLDTM
+438 EMVDKGNELVWLDTM
-453 QQDKNV
+453 QQDENV

-478 KAIVAL
+478 KAIVAI

-495 KEEGTDSTAELFDSF
+495 KEEGNDSTAELFDSF

>member
-1 MMEQNI
+1 MMDHNI

-45 DKKEQLLAMD
+45 DKKEQLLALD
-55 AEYRLRVEIDFD
+55 VNYRLRVDIDFE
-67 WDEESNQAKV
+67 WDENTNQATV
-77 ITITDNAGGID
+77 ITVTDNAGGID
-88 ANNYTKAFK
+88 ADNYTKAFK

-116 TAALWLGNEWSVK
+116 TAALWLGNEWNVK
-129 TSALDENVSRS
+129 TSAFGETVSRS

-159 TDNAEANEHYTTIR
+159 AEEAEAIEHYTTIR
-173 IASPTPKA
+173 IASPTSKS
-181 PTKRALEKIRTELS
+181 PTKKALDKIRTELS
-195 SIYRKSLRMNEA
+195 SIYRKSLRQNEA
-207 DIYVDGIKLTFEESE
+207 DIYVDGVKLTFEESE

-227 SVKDPNGPAIYWR
+227 SVKDPKGPAIYWR

-249 YRATGFVGILKDINS
+249 YRATGFIGILKDINS

-332 DMLRG
+332 EMLRG

-369 NNDKKKNEKVE
+369 NNDKKKNEKIE
-380 VVTKPQPTI
+380 VVTKPQPV
-389 STTPATTASTTP
+389 TTTTTYTPDTT
-401 VTSTSAIVSEPVI
+401 SQLSIVSEPNAD
-414 GTPLVMGHFDDTY
+414 TPLVMGHFDDTY
-427 NINGKDYKLHV
+427 NINGKDYKLRV
-438 EMVDKGNDLVWLDTM
+438 EMVDKGNELVWLDTM
-453 QQDKNV
+453 QQDENV

-478 KAIVAL
+478 KAIVAI

-495 KEEGTDSTAELFDSF
+495 KEEGNDSTAELFDSF

>member
-7 SVVDITIGA
+7 SVVDITIGS

-33 AEFVDNALQSSR
+33 AEFIDNALQSSR
-45 DKKEQLLAMD
+45 DNKDALLMLD
-55 AEYRLRVEIDFD
+55 SNYRLRVDIDFE
-67 WDEESNQAKV
+67 WDANTNQAKI
-77 ITITDNAGGID
+77 ITVSDNAGGID
-88 ANNYTKAFK
+88 AGNYTKAFK

-105 EGLNEFGMGLK
+105 QGLNEFGMGLK
-116 TAALWLGNEWSVK
+116 TAALWLGNEWTVV
-129 TSALDENVSRS
+129 TSAIGENVSRS
-140 ITFDLNKVL
+140 ITFNLDKVL
-149 ADSLTKLVVK
+149 ADSLTKLVVLPK
-159 TDNAEANEHYTTIR
+159 EAKADEHYTI
-173 IASPTPKA
+173 IKISNPTPKA
-181 PTKRALEKIRTELS
+181 PTKRAIEKIRSELS
-195 SIYRKSLRMNEA
+195 SIYRKSLRQNEI
-207 DIYVDGIKLTFEESE
+207 DIFVDGVKLTFEETE

-227 SVKDPNGPAIYWR
+227 SVKDPAGPAIYWKKEINFR
-240 KDIDFKFGK
+240 FGK
-249 YRATGFVGILKDINS
+249 YRATGFIGILKDINS

-285 RYFPKSLSGSTGTFR
+285 RYFPKSLCGSTGTFR

-332 DMLRG
+332 EALRE
-337 EIHTKEFDLYNQ
+337 EIHTKEFDLYSQ

-369 NNDKKKNEKVE
+369 NNDKNKTNKVQVITNRPVNATIVPESPNNEPMPLA
-380 VVTKPQPTI
+380 TNSNIDIKP
-389 STTPATTASTTP
+389 
-401 VTSTSAIVSEPVI
+401 V
-414 GTPLVMGHFDDTY
+414 VMGHIEDTY
-427 NINGKDYKLHV
+427 NINGKDYRLRV

-453 QQDKNV
+453 QQDDNV
-459 VTCKIN
+459 VICKIN

-478 KAIVAL
+478 KAIVAI

-510 NAYIKKTKV
+510 NAYIKKTKI